1 MKYLVLARR
10 LLLPLSWGKI
20 PSPSDSFDLGEPG
33 IPKRV
38 QRGGSFLSTAQYC
51 SPTESARGRG
61 ASGTDINHVGFRCV
75 YSAKPSAPLVGA
87 NTNSQ

>member
-20 PSPSDSFDLGEPG
+20 PSPSDSFDLREPG

-38 QRGGSFLSTAQYC
+38 QRGGSFLSTARYC
-51 SPTESARGRG
+51 SRYRVSAWPRRIRHRHKSRWFSLRLQCK
-61 ASGTDINHVGFRCV
+61 AISSTRR
-75 YSAKPSAPLVGA
+75 S
-87 NTNSQ
+87 